1 MNGKPLACLIRD
13 EIAVSQIKLK
23 SDTVRFQRHH
33 ESKSFQHLPVSFQNP
48 SHVGLSE
55 DKVLQNPGASSEVQN
70 LIFSSLELQKT
81 NGSYCIFCTF
91 LYWDKP
97 KKMPSTRQQLQP
109 RVSTLTP
116 RPWLRRVSR
125 GTGAGQAQQRPEATQ
140 GEAQGE
146 AHQPRNSSGGTWRQ
160 VQNLLN
166 MKI

>member
-1 MNGKPLACLIRD
+1 MGH
-13 EIAVSQIKLK
+13 
-23 SDTVRFQRHH
+23 TVYSVHFYT
-33 ESKSFQHLPVSFQNP
+33 
-48 SHVGLSE
+48 G
-55 DKVLQNPGASSEVQN
+55 
-70 LIFSSLELQKT
+70 T
-81 NGSYCIFCTF
+81 NR
-91 LYWDKP
+91 